1 MTRATVIADA
11 SLCGETKLA
20 AWGAWIKVDGKP
32 SQVFSGQLRNRMGNS
47 TDAEICALANALAKG
62 VSTALIPPG
71 TEVMLQSDSTQALGL
86 LKKLV
91 PNVTVRQH
99 KDSAELATFRKP
111 QLCGGVRAEAAGVIT
126 KLVAEHSLAL
136 VLRHVRGHTPGSGRQ
151 WVNRLVDAEAKKIML
166 RARSTV
172 QGMKGEPDEND
183 CDDAADAS
191 CASGAGA

>member
-111 QLCGGVRAEAAGVIT
+111 QLCGGVRAEAAGGHHE
-126 KLVAEHSLAL
+126 ARGGAL
-136 VLRHVRGHTPGSGRQ
+136 VGVSATACSWAYSWLGKTVGKSARGCGSKEDHATRT
-151 WVNRLVDAEAKKIML
+151 VNRTRNE
-166 RARSTV
+166 RGT
-172 QGMKGEPDEND
+172 G
-183 CDDAADAS
+183 
-191 CASGAGA
+191 